1 MSKEIIS
8 FKEVTKIYTKPGF
21 LKSLKKRALDKIS
34 FSVRQR
40 EVVGLLGLN
49 GAGKTTIIKLIFSL
63 LSPNEGEIKVYGLN
77 PRDVLIK
84 NKIGYLPE
92 LPYFNPNI
100 KVYDILKYYCRISEI
115 KNIENKINHTLDLV
129 GLKEKRDSKIMEFS
143 KGMMQRLAL
152 AQAVIAE
159 PELIVMDEPTTGL
172 DPLAIKDIRD
182 FIVKLNKEGKT
193 FLISSHS
200 ISDIEKIADRVI
212 ILKEGRIV
220 SILDKTNWSNGSSLE
235 EIFIKAVL

>member
-1 MSKEIIS
+1 
-8 FKEVTKIYTKPGF
+8 
-21 LKSLKKRALDKIS
+21 
-34 FSVRQR
+34 
-40 EVVGLLGLN
+40 
-49 GAGKTTIIKLIFSL
+49 
-63 LSPNEGEIKVYGLN
+63 
-77 PRDVLIK
+77 
-84 NKIGYLPE
+84 
-92 LPYFNPNI
+92 
-100 KVYDILKYYCRISEI
+100 
-115 KNIENKINHTLDLV
+115 
-129 GLKEKRDSKIMEFS
+129 
-143 KGMMQRLAL
+143 
-152 AQAVIAE
+152 VIAE